1 MTEAGASTGRGPRGP
16 VGRSSAPDD
25 GHAVGPP
32 SITAL
37 AEAFGLDA
45 AGAAEV
51 RAATRHVVRFPVAAV
66 RTFAVR
72 GHPTAARQEAAVA
85 ALLADAGVPATR
97 RVAGPI
103 AVDGWTVTA
112 WREIPGVDADA
123 EPVGPEVVGGL
134 ARRLHTATG
143 GLDRR
148 GLVVCDPVGA
158 ALAQLEVAVSVG
170 RTSDAEL
177 TLLRRAATRLEGV
190 WGAAVDEAE
199 AAAGDGEG
207 SSVDLADVRAGAVVH
222 GDLHG
227 ANVVVGRDGPVL
239 VDLELAGWGPRAY
252 DAAPTVAGDR
262 LYARSVPAAPAFDEA
277 YGEPLGTAAAARG
290 LDEVW
295 TLWST
300 CWSVANRHR
309 GVDAE
314 EEARVRIETMATG
327 DAPRPWTLR

>member
-1 MTEAGASTGRGPRGP
+1 MIATGATGATGADRDRF
-16 VGRSSAPDD
+16 A
-25 GHAVGPP
+25 GPP
-32 SITAL
+32 SIPAL

-45 AGAAEV
+45 TDAAEV

-72 GHPTAARQEAAVA
+72 GRPTAPRQEAAVA
-85 ALLADAGVPATR
+85 ALLADAGVPAAR
-97 RVAGPI
+97 RVAGPTE
-103 AVDGWTVTA
+103 VDGWTVTA
-112 WREIPGVDADA
+112 WREIPDVDADA
-123 EPVGPEVVGGL
+123 QPVGAAIVGGL
-134 ARRLHTATG
+134 ARRLHAATG

-148 GLVVCDPVGA
+148 GLVVCDPLGA
-158 ALAQLEVAVSVG
+158 ALAQLEVAVDVG

-177 TLLRRAATRLEGV
+177 TVLRRAATRLEGV
-190 WGAAVDEAE
+190 WDAAVDEAE
-199 AAAGDGEG
+199 AAVGGGEV
-207 SSVDLADVRAGAVVH
+207 SSVDLADVRAGAVLH

-262 LYARSVPAAPAFDEA
+262 LYDRDEPGAQGFDAA
-277 YGEPLGTAAAARG
+277 YGAGLTGAAASRG

-295 TLWST
+295 TIWSA

-309 GVDAE
+309 GADAE
-314 EEARVRIETMATG
+314 EEALVRIETIASG
-327 DAPRPWTLR
+327 EAPRPWTLR